1 MARHRADAGK
11 PRALRPLAQLEQT
24 MKILMVLT
32 SHDQLGNTGRK
43 TGFWL
48 EEFAAPYFV
57 FKDAGVELTLAS
69 PKGGQPPLD
78 PKSDLPE
85 NQTPAMTRFKKDKM
99 AQQAL
104 ANTATLSSMNSEDFD
119 TVFYPGGHGPMWDLA
134 EDPVSIALLESFY
147 NSGKP
152 IALVCHSPG
161 VLRHV
166 KYKGEPLV
174 KGKHVTGFTDGEEE
188 EVQLTKVVPFLV
200 EDELLRLGAIFEKK
214 ANWQPFAIT
223 DGRLVTGQNP
233 ASSTSAAQALLKLMT
248 GSELES
254 SMNGVQIDGKSY
266 EMPPREGIS
275 IAHFLT
281 VTDIDRSLNYYEKI
295 FGARILSRG
304 DGNAPG
310 YLQLANIWMIL
321 NVGGG
326 PTPDKPTVALSVPDP
341 NHINSF
347 MNFRVADIQACYDLW
362 RSRGA
367 EFITEPKDK
376 YGETRCY
383 IRDPD
388 GYIIEV
394 GQSKPEFRYG

>member
-1 MARHRADAGK
+1 V
-11 PRALRPLAQLEQT
+11 
-24 MKILMVLT
+24 KILLVLT
-32 SHDQLGNTGRK
+32 SHDQLGNTGRP

-57 FKDAGVELTLAS
+57 FRDAGVELTLAS

-85 NQTPAMTRFKKDKM
+85 NQTPAMARFKKDAA

-104 ANTATLSSMNSEDFD
+104 ANTVKLADVKAEDFD

-134 EDPVSIALLESFY
+134 ESPTSIALLEAFY

-166 KYKGEPLV
+166 TYQGAPLV
-174 KGKHVTGFTDGEEE
+174 KGKHVAGFTNGEEE
-188 EVQLTKVVPFLV
+188 AMQLTKVVPFLV

-214 ANWQPFAIT
+214 ANWQPFSIT
-223 DGRLVTGQNP
+223 DGRLITGQNP
-233 ASSTSAAQALLKLMT
+233 ASSTSAAQALLRLMT
-248 GSELES
+248 ESKSEPSIGS
-254 SMNGVQIDGKSY
+254 VQIGHKSY

-275 IAHFLT
+275 VAHFLT
-281 VTDIDRSLNYYEKI
+281 VADIDRSLRFYETV
-295 FGARILSRG
+295 FDGRALSRG
-304 DGNAPG
+304 DSKGAPG
-310 YLQLANIWMIL
+310 YIQIANTWL
-321 NVGGG
+321 LVNVGGG
-326 PTPDKPTVALSVPDP
+326 PTPDKPSVTLTVPDP
-341 NHINSF
+341 DKINGF
-347 MNFRVADIQACYDLW
+347 MNIRVADIQGCYELW
-362 RSRGA
+362 KSRGA
-367 EFITEPKDK
+367 EFITPPIPK

-394 GQSKPEFRYG
+394 GQSTELKYG